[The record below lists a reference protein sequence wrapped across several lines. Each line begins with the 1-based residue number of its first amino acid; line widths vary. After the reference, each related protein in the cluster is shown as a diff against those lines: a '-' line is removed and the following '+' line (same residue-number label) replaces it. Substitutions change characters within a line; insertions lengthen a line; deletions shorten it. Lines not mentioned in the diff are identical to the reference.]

1 MSRIHPTAI
10 IEDGARLGA
19 GVSVGA
25 FSLIGREVTLGD
37 GVSVDSHVIIGG
49 RTTVGG
55 QSRIYSF
62 AAIGGDPQDLSYRG
76 EPTAVEIGPRCIVRE
91 HVTVHRGTAR
101 GRGTTSIGADCF
113 LMIATHVAHDCEV
126 ADHVILTNQA
136 TLGGHVEVGEYAI
149 IGGLTA
155 VQQRVRI
162 GAHAFIGG
170 MTGVSRDVVPF
181 AMALGE
187 RARLAGINV
196 RGLKRRGFDHG
207 TIHAL
212 RGAQR
217 LFFSLT
223 GPREERIA
231 AVDAAYGT
239 FAAVRQFIDFLQ
251 TAGNRPLSLPRGHED
266 ESDEEA

>member
-1 MSRIHPTAI
+1 MKRIHPTAI
-10 IEDGARLGA
+10 VEDGARLGA
-19 GVSVGA
+19 EVSVGA
-25 FSLIGREVTLGD
+25 YSLIGADVVLGD
-37 GVSVDSHVIIGG
+37 GVKVDTHVIIGG
-49 RTTVGG
+49 RTTVGEAT
-55 QSRIYSF
+55 RISSF
-62 AAIGGDPQDLSYRG
+62 AAIGGDPQDMSYRG
-76 EPTAVEIGPRCIVRE
+76 EATAVNIGPRCVIRE

-101 GRGTTSIGADCF
+101 GRGATTIGADCF
-113 LMIATHVAHDCEV
+113 MMIATHVAHDCVV

-136 TLGGHVEVGEYAI
+136 TLGGHVDVGEYAI

-196 RGLKRRGFDHG
+196 RGLKRRGFDHD

-217 LFFSLT
+217 LFFSLS
-223 GPREERIA
+223 GPRTERIA
-231 AVDAAYGT
+231 AVDEAFGT
-239 FAAVRQFIDFLQ
+239 FAPVRQFIDFLQ
-251 TAGNRPLSLPRGHED
+251 AAGNRPLSLPRGHED
-266 ESDEEA
+266 EADDEG